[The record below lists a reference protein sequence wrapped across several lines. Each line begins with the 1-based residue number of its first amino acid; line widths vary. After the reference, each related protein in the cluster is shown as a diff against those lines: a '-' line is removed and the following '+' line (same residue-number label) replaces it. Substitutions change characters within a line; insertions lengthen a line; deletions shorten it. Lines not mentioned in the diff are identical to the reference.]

1 VTAPI
6 FNNILHLK
14 SQPTLQKWY
23 INAGKINVSR
33 NTIWNQIHW
42 SQMKTI
48 CTISSLETTGLVQL
62 YVTTNMKDIG
72 SNRNTTVY
80 INTNNCQNLTS
91 IYT

>member
-6 FNNILHLK
+6 FKNNLHLK
-14 SQPTLQKWY
+14 IQPTLQKWY
-23 INAGKINVSR
+23 FNAVKINVSR

-48 CTISSLETTGLVQL
+48 STMSGLQTTGVVQL

-80 INTNNCQNLTS
+80 INTNNYHNLTS

>member
-1 VTAPI
+1 M
-6 FNNILHLK
+6 
-14 SQPTLQKWY
+14 S
-23 INAGKINVSR
+23 G
-33 NTIWNQIHW
+33 
-42 SQMKTI
+42 
-48 CTISSLETTGLVQL
+48 LETTGLVQL